1 MKKIKLTI
9 TLLILAVIANAQ
21 NAPVT
26 WKKDFTGTI
35 KWQKVSALGHYF
47 VGTNN
52 ALLSIDPDT
61 GKVIWSNPE
70 FKNLMDGDVSQVG
83 NSPLISVNQGTT
95 VNMIDP
101 FSGESKFD
109 SKRAGINEIKD
120 QMIMYNSNAILV
132 SGRTYNNKDI
142 LILSSLTNG
151 EILWKLEDDFGK
163 LITASDISSSEIL
176 IVTLY
181 NNYKV
186 NTQSGELIW
195 KNDVSDANKELNKLG
210 ALGGLMKQVAA
221 NVAQDMDF
229 NVKFYQNPFEPI
241 FYIASEKEGRAKT
254 NGFSSSISNGGP
266 TYHTTYTAFSLKD
279 GNRIWKN
286 DLDVNG
292 KMGQLHFHEK
302 GLVILPD
309 DDLNTKINLYDYNT
323 QEGLWGKKGKGL
335 KIKGGVY
342 DYLEIEKGLI
352 LISKKPNNKNYITF
366 LDLNSG
372 SLAFED
378 PIKIEGEVLFGEMT
392 PSGLLYMTSSEV
404 NILNIS
410 SGKTI
415 IDKEIR
421 TNPSLIDQ
429 NKDLLYA
436 YDNSS
441 STIKILDKKT
451 GLVSKLSSAINFEGK
466 ESPSSISIRD
476 NGILILSSQNLALV
490 DYSGNTVFQNYLE
503 APREPGI
510 IRALR
515 YAQAIRAA
523 YIGAVSYAGAA
534 AYQSVGNDI
543 SKENQASG
551 TMISGIGMAYEDL
564 GNQATDF
571 AKKSWLMANA
581 RFKATKEADDYV
593 VILCQ
598 VEKTNYLMKV
608 SKNTGEIESRIDLG
622 KDREPSY
629 AMDGVTGTVFYQT
642 NTNEVTSYKF

>member
-1 MKKIKLTI
+1 MQKIKLTI
-9 TLLILAVIANAQ
+9 LLLTFVLVSNAQ
-21 NAPVT
+21 NAPLS
-26 WKKDFTGTI
+26 WQKDFTGGI
-35 KWQKVSALGHYF
+35 NWQKVSALGHYL
-47 VGTNN
+47 VGTSN
-52 ALLSIDPDT
+52 ALLYVDQDT
-61 GKVIWSNPE
+61 GKIIWSNPE
-70 FKNLMDGDVSQVG
+70 FKNLNEADVSQVG

-142 LILSSLTNG
+142 LVLSSLSNG
-151 EILWKLEDDFGK
+151 DILWKLEDDFGR
-163 LITASDISSSEIL
+163 LITASDVSRFEIL

-181 NNYKV
+181 NNYKI

-195 KNDVSDANKELNKLG
+195 KNDTSDANKELDKLG
-210 ALGGLMKQVAA
+210 ALGSLMKQAAA
-221 NVAQDMDF
+221 NVAQNMDF
-229 NVKFYQNPFEPI
+229 NIQFYKNPFEPV
-241 FYIASEKEGRAKT
+241 FYIASEQEGRAKT
-254 NGFSSSISNGGP
+254 NGFSSSVSNGGP
-266 TYHTTYTAFSLKD
+266 TYHTTYTAFNLND
-279 GNRIWKN
+279 GNRIWKK

-292 KMGQLHFHEK
+292 KMGKLYFDKK

-309 DDLNTKINLYDYNT
+309 DNLNTKINLYDYNT
-323 QEGLWGKKGKGL
+323 QEGLWGKKGRGI

-352 LISKKPNNKNYITF
+352 LISKKPNKKNYMTF

-392 PSGLLYMTSSEV
+392 PSGLLYMTSSEINV
-404 NILNIS
+404 LDIS
-410 SGKTI
+410 SGKTS

-421 TNPSLIDQ
+421 TTPSLVDQ
-429 NKDLLYA
+429 NEDLLYA

-441 STIKILDKKT
+441 STIKTLDKKT
-451 GLVSKLSSAINFEGK
+451 GLVSKLSNAINFEGK

-476 NGILILSSQNLALV
+476 NGILIASSQNLALV
-490 DYSGNTVFQNYLE
+490 DYSGKTTFQTYLE

-510 IRALR
+510 IRALH

-523 YIGAVSYAGAA
+523 YVSAVSYAGAA
-534 AYQSVGNDI
+534 AYQSAAYDI
-543 SKENQASG
+543 SKENQVAG
-551 TMISGIGMAYEDL
+551 AMVSGIGMAYEDL

-571 AKKSWLMANA
+571 AKKSWKMANA
-581 RFKATKEADDYV
+581 RHKATKEADDYV
-593 VILCQ
+593 VILSQ

-608 SKNTGEIESRIDLG
+608 SKNTGEVELRIDLG

-642 NTNEVTSYKF
+642 NINKITSYKF

>member
-1 MKKIKLTI
+1 MIKLKLTVV
-9 TLLILAVIANAQ
+9 LLILALVSNAQ
-21 NAPVT
+21 NIPVT
-26 WKKDFTGTI
+26 WKKNFTGAI
-35 KWQKVSALGHYF
+35 KWQKVSALGHYL
-47 VGTNN
+47 VGTSD
-52 ALLSIDPDT
+52 ALLCVDPDT
-61 GKVIWSNPE
+61 SKIIWSNPE
-70 FKNLMDGDVSQVG
+70 FKNLNEDDVSQVG

-95 VNMIDP
+95 VTMIDP
-101 FSGESKFD
+101 FSGKSKFD
-109 SKRAGINEIKD
+109 SKRVGINEIKD
-120 QMIMYNSNAILV
+120 QIIMYNSNAILV

-142 LILSSLTNG
+142 LVLSSLING
-151 EILWKLEDDFGK
+151 DILWKLEDDFGR
-163 LITASDISSSEIL
+163 LITASDVSSSEIL

-181 NNYKV
+181 NNYKI
-186 NTQSGELIW
+186 NTQSGELKW
-195 KNDVSDANKELNKLG
+195 KNDTSDANKELDKLG
-210 ALGGLMKQVAA
+210 ALGSLMKQAAA
-221 NVAQDMDF
+221 NVAQNMDF
-229 NVKFYQNPFEPI
+229 NIQFYKNPFEPV
-241 FYIASEKEGRAKT
+241 FYIASEQEGRAKT
-254 NGFSSSISNGGP
+254 NGFSSSVSNGGP
-266 TYHTTYTAFSLKD
+266 TYHTTYTAFSLND
-279 GNRIWKN
+279 GNRLWQK

-292 KMGQLHFHEK
+292 KIGQLYFHEK

-309 DDLNTKINLYDYNT
+309 DDSNTKINLYDYNT
-323 QEGLWGKKGKGL
+323 QKGLWGKKGKGI

-342 DYLEIEKGLI
+342 DYLEIENGLI

-366 LDLNSG
+366 LDLNTG

-404 NILNIS
+404 NVLNIS
-410 SGKTI
+410 SGKTS

-429 NKDLLYA
+429 NEDLLYA

-441 STIKILDKKT
+441 STIKILDKNT
-451 GLVSKLSSAINFEGK
+451 GLVIKLGNAINFEGK

-476 NGILILSSQNLALV
+476 NGILISSSQNLALV
-490 DYSGNTVFQNYLE
+490 DYAGKTSFQTYLE

-534 AYQSVGNDI
+534 AYQSAANDI
-543 SKENQASG
+543 NKENQAAG
-551 TMISGIGMAYEDL
+551 TMVSGIGKLYQDL

-571 AKKSWLMANA
+571 AKKSWQMANT
-581 RFKATKEADDYV
+581 RLKATKEADDYV
-593 VILCQ
+593 VILSE

-629 AMDGVTGTVFYQT
+629 AMDGVTGTVFYKT
-642 NTNEVTSYKF
+642 NTNEITSYKF

>member
-1 MKKIKLTI
+1 MIKLKLTMV
-9 TLLILAVIANAQ
+9 LLILAVVSNAQ
-21 NAPVT
+21 NVPVT
-26 WKKDFTGTI
+26 WKKDFTGAI
-35 KWQKVSALGHYF
+35 KWQKVSALGNYL

-52 ALLSIDPDT
+52 ALLYVDQAT
-61 GKVIWSNPE
+61 GKIIWSNPE
-70 FKNLMDGDVSQVG
+70 FKNLNEGDVSQVG

-95 VNMIDP
+95 VHMIDP

-151 EILWKLEDDFGK
+151 ETLWKLEDDFGR
-163 LITASDISSSEIL
+163 LITASDVASSEIL

-181 NNYKV
+181 NNYKI

-195 KNDVSDANKELNKLG
+195 KNNTSDANEKLNKLG
-210 ALGGLMKQVAA
+210 ALGGLMKQAAA
-221 NVAQDMDF
+221 NVAQDMDV
-229 NVKFYQNPFEPI
+229 NIQFYKNPFEPI
-241 FYIASEKEGRAKT
+241 FYIASEQEGRAKT
-254 NGFSSSISNGGP
+254 SGFSSSISGGGP

-279 GNRIWKN
+279 GNRIWKK

-292 KMGQLHFHEK
+292 KMGQLYFHEK

-323 QEGLWGKKGKGL
+323 QEGLWGKKGKGI

-366 LDLNSG
+366 LDLNTG

-404 NILNIS
+404 NVLNIS
-410 SGKTI
+410 SGKTL
-415 IDKEIR
+415 IDKEIT

-441 STIKILDKKT
+441 STIKTLDKKT
-451 GLVSKLSSAINFEGK
+451 GLVSKLGNAINFEGK
-466 ESPSSISIRD
+466 EFPSSISIRD
-476 NGILILSSQNLALV
+476 NGILISSSQNLALV
-490 DYSGNTVFQNYLE
+490 DYSGKTTFQIYLE
-503 APREPGI
+503 APREPGV

-515 YAQAIRAA
+515 YAQAVRAA

-534 AYQSVGNDI
+534 AYQSAANDI
-543 SKENQASG
+543 SKENQAVG
-551 TMISGIGMAYEDL
+551 AMVSGIGMAYEDL
-564 GNQATDF
+564 ANQATDF
-571 AKKSWLMANA
+571 AKKSWQMANE
-581 RFKATKEADDYV
+581 RFKATKEADAYV
-593 VILCQ
+593 VILSQ
-598 VEKTNYLMKV
+598 VENTNYLMKV
-608 SKNTGEIESRIDLG
+608 SKNTGKIESRIDLG

-629 AMDGVTGTVFYQT
+629 TMDGVTGTVFYQT
-642 NTNEVTSYKF
+642 NTNEITSYKF

>member
-1 MKKIKLTI
+1 MIKLKLTMV
-9 TLLILAVIANAQ
+9 LLILAVVSNAQ
-21 NAPVT
+21 NVPVT
-26 WKKDFTGTI
+26 WKKDFTGAI
-35 KWQKVSALGHYF
+35 KWQKVSALGNYL

-52 ALLSIDPDT
+52 ALLYVDQAT
-61 GKVIWSNPE
+61 GKIIWSNPE
-70 FKNLMDGDVSQVG
+70 FKNLNEGDVSQVG

-95 VNMIDP
+95 VHMIDP

-151 EILWKLEDDFGK
+151 ETLWKLEDDFGR
-163 LITASDISSSEIL
+163 LITASDVSSSEIL

-181 NNYKV
+181 NNYKI

-195 KNDVSDANKELNKLG
+195 KNDTSDANEELNKLG
-210 ALGGLMKQVAA
+210 ALGGLMKQAAA

-229 NVKFYQNPFEPI
+229 NIQFYKNPFEPI
-241 FYIASEKEGRAKT
+241 FYIASEQEGRAKT
-254 NGFSSSISNGGP
+254 SGFSSSISDGGP

-279 GNRIWKN
+279 GNRIWKK

-292 KMGQLHFHEK
+292 KMGQLYFHEK

-323 QEGLWGKKGKGL
+323 QEGLWGKKGKGI

-366 LDLNSG
+366 LDLNTG

-404 NILNIS
+404 NVLNIS
-410 SGKTI
+410 SGKTL

-451 GLVSKLSSAINFEGK
+451 GLVSKLGNAINFEGK
-466 ESPSSISIRD
+466 EFPSSISIRD
-476 NGILILSSQNLALV
+476 NGILISSSQNLALV
-490 DYSGNTVFQNYLE
+490 DYSGKTTFQIYLE

-515 YAQAIRAA
+515 YAQAVRAA

-534 AYQSVGNDI
+534 AYQSAANDI
-543 SKENQASG
+543 SKENQAVG
-551 TMISGIGMAYEDL
+551 AMVSGIGMAYEDL

-571 AKKSWLMANA
+571 AKKSWQMANE
-581 RFKATKEADDYV
+581 RFKATKEADAYV
-593 VILCQ
+593 VILSQ

-629 AMDGVTGTVFYQT
+629 TMDGVTGTVFYQT
-642 NTNEVTSYKF
+642 NTNEITSYKF

>member
-1 MKKIKLTI
+1 MIKLKLTMV
-9 TLLILAVIANAQ
+9 LLILALVSNAQ
-21 NAPVT
+21 NVPVT
-26 WKKDFTGTI
+26 WKKDFTGAI
-35 KWQKVSALGHYF
+35 KWQKVSALGHYL
-47 VGTNN
+47 VGTSD
-52 ALLSIDPDT
+52 ALLYVDPDT
-61 GKVIWSNPE
+61 SKIIWSNPE
-70 FKNLMDGDVSQVG
+70 FKNLNEDDVSQVG

-95 VNMIDP
+95 VTMIDP

-109 SKRAGINEIKD
+109 SKRAGINEIND

-132 SGRTYNNKDI
+132 SGRTFNNTDI

-151 EILWKLEDDFGK
+151 EILWKLEDDFGR
-163 LITASDISSSEIL
+163 LITASDVSSSEIL

-181 NNYKV
+181 NNYKI

-195 KNDVSDANKELNKLG
+195 KNDTSDANEELNKMG
-210 ALGGLMKQVAA
+210 ALGGLMKKAAA

-229 NVKFYQNPFEPI
+229 NIQFYKNPFEPI
-241 FYIASEKEGRAKT
+241 FYIASEQEGRAKT
-254 NGFSSSISNGGP
+254 NGFSSSVSNGGP
-266 TYHTTYTAFSLKD
+266 TYHTTYTAFSLND
-279 GNRIWKN
+279 GNRLWQK

-292 KMGQLHFHEK
+292 KMGQLYFHEK

-309 DDLNTKINLYDYNT
+309 DDRNTKINLYDYNT
-323 QEGLWGKKGKGL
+323 QKGLWGKKGKGI

-342 DYLEIEKGLI
+342 DYLEIENGLI

-366 LDLNSG
+366 LDLNTG

-404 NILNIS
+404 NVLNIS
-410 SGKTI
+410 SGKTS

-429 NKDLLYA
+429 NEDLLYA

-441 STIKILDKKT
+441 SMIKILDKKT
-451 GLVSKLSSAINFEGK
+451 GLVSKLGDAINFEGK

-476 NGILILSSQNLALV
+476 NGILISSSQNLALV
-490 DYSGNTVFQNYLE
+490 DYAGKTSFQTYLE

-534 AYQSVGNDI
+534 AYQSAANDI
-543 SKENQASG
+543 SKENQAAG
-551 TMISGIGMAYEDL
+551 AMVSGIGMVYQDL

-571 AKKSWLMANA
+571 AKKSWQMANT
-581 RFKATKEADDYV
+581 RLKATKEADDYV
-593 VILCQ
+593 VILSE

-642 NTNEVTSYKF
+642 NTNEITSYKF

>member
-1 MKKIKLTI
+1 MIKLKLTMV
-9 TLLILAVIANAQ
+9 LLILAVVSNAQ
-21 NAPVT
+21 NVPVT
-26 WKKDFTGTI
+26 WKKDFTGAI
-35 KWQKVSALGHYF
+35 KWQKVSALGNYL

-52 ALLSIDPDT
+52 ALLYVDQAT
-61 GKVIWSNPE
+61 GKIIWSNPE
-70 FKNLMDGDVSQVG
+70 FKNLNEGDVSQVG

-95 VNMIDP
+95 VHMIDP

-142 LILSSLTNG
+142 LILSSLING
-151 EILWKLEDDFGK
+151 ETLWKLEDDFGR
-163 LITASDISSSEIL
+163 LITASDVSSSEIL

-181 NNYKV
+181 NNYKI

-195 KNDVSDANKELNKLG
+195 KNDTSDANEELNKLG
-210 ALGGLMKQVAA
+210 ALGGLMKQAAA

-229 NVKFYQNPFEPI
+229 NIQFYKNPFEPI
-241 FYIASEKEGRAKT
+241 FYIASEQEGRAKT
-254 NGFSSSISNGGP
+254 SGFSSSISDGGP

-279 GNRIWKN
+279 GNRIWKK

-292 KMGQLHFHEK
+292 KMGQLYFHEK

-323 QEGLWGKKGKGL
+323 QEGLWGKKGKGI

-366 LDLNSG
+366 LDLNTG

-404 NILNIS
+404 NVLNIS
-410 SGKTI
+410 SGKTL

-451 GLVSKLSSAINFEGK
+451 GLVSKLGNAINFEGK
-466 ESPSSISIRD
+466 EFPSSISIRD
-476 NGILILSSQNLALV
+476 NGILISSSQNLALV
-490 DYSGNTVFQNYLE
+490 DYSGKTTFQIYLE

-515 YAQAIRAA
+515 YAQAVRAA

-534 AYQSVGNDI
+534 AYQSAANDI
-543 SKENQASG
+543 SKENQAVG
-551 TMISGIGMAYEDL
+551 AMVSGIGMAYEDL

-571 AKKSWLMANA
+571 AKKSWQMANE
-581 RFKATKEADDYV
+581 RFKATKEADAYV
-593 VILCQ
+593 VILSQ

-629 AMDGVTGTVFYQT
+629 TMDGVTGTVFYQT
-642 NTNEVTSYKF
+642 NTNEITSYKF